1 MRETENLM
9 NPDERFD
16 ELLEK
21 MDREAIS
28 EQEIGELTAM
38 LDCPEKRA
46 SLTLDWLIAGN
57 LGETLAGE
65 AVAVATADALP
76 TPAKPILVVFYEH
89 ALWGVAASFILM
101 ALVLWFARADADIDG
116 DPETLARSMLSALI
130 TSP

>member
-1 MRETENLM
+1 M
-9 NPDERFD
+9 NPDDRFD

-57 LGETLAGE
+57 LGETLTGE
-65 AVAVATADALP
+65 AVAAVTADAR
-76 TPAKPILVVFYEH
+76 PAPKKHILVVFYEH
-89 ALWGVAASFILM
+89 ALWGVAASLILM
-101 ALVLWFARADADIDG
+101 ALVLWFTRTDSDFNQ